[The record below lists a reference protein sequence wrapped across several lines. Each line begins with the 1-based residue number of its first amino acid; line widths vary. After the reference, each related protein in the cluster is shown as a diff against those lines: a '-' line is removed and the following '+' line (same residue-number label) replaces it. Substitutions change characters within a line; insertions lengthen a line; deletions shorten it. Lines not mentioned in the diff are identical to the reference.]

1 MDKPDP
7 LILFIPRWY
16 PSEEDPMLGLFVKK
30 HAVAA
35 IKAGYSVVVAYAVP
49 FRDINPERNYEV
61 RINESDKVLEVIA
74 GYNNTGGI
82 SGIFRQF
89 MAWRKAVLKAVEV
102 GGKPDLIHAH
112 ILTRTGIIALICSWF
127 YKIPF
132 VVTEHWSRYYPQNL
146 QFNGLIKRLLTQL
159 VLRRARK
166 TTVVSNRL
174 VDAMKNCGLK
184 FNPGILPNV
193 VDTDLFVSGNKRDS
207 VKKRIVSITCFDEKA
222 KNLFLLL
229 NAFKTIKEESGN
241 VELVLI
247 GDGVDHGKT
256 LEYAASLGF
265 QPDDVLFKGM
275 LENHA
280 LVSELH
286 KADCLALSSN
296 YETFG
301 IVVFEAL
308 ACGVPVVVT
317 DVADLAIHIEPEMGR
332 VVPVGDVTAFKNA
345 LLDVLHHP
353 ESFDPEIMRS
363 FVLKNYSPEAI
374 SQQMRNLYQ
383 PLINRTS

>member
-35 IKAGYSVVVAYAVP
+35 INAGYRVVVAYAVP
-49 FRDINPERNYEV
+49 LRSSHTDQNFDLRLI
-61 RINESDKVLEVIA
+61 ESDKLLEVIV

-89 MAWRKAVLKAVEV
+89 MAWRKAVQKGVEV
-102 GGKPDLIHAH
+102 AGKPDLIHAH
-112 ILTRTGIIALICSWF
+112 ILTRSGVIAMIYSWF
-127 YKIPF
+127 FKIPF

-146 QFNGLIKRLLTQL
+146 QFKGLVKRSLTQL

-193 VDTDLFVSGNKRDS
+193 VDTDLFVPGNKRDS

-229 NAFKTIKEESGN
+229 DAFKTIKEESGN

-247 GDGVDHGKT
+247 GDGLDRLKT
-256 LEYAASLGF
+256 IEYAASLGF
-265 QPDDVLFKGM
+265 QPNDVLFKGM
-275 LENHA
+275 LENLE
-280 LVSELH
+280 LVDELQ

-332 VVPVGDVTAFKNA
+332 VMPVGDVTAFKKA
-345 LLDVLHHP
+345 LLDVLNHP

-374 SQQMRNLYQ
+374 SLQMRNLYQ
-383 PLINRTS
+383 PLIDRSS

>member
-35 IKAGYSVVVAYAVP
+35 TNAGYRVVVAYAVP
-49 FRDINPERNYEV
+49 LRSSHTDQNFDLRLI
-61 RINESDKVLEVIA
+61 ESDKLLEVIV

-89 MAWRKAVLKAVEV
+89 MAWRKAVQKAFEV
-102 GGKPDLIHAH
+102 AGKPDLIHAH

-146 QFNGLIKRLLTQL
+146 QFKGLVKRSLTQL

-193 VDTDLFVSGNKRDS
+193 VDTDLFVSGNKIDS
-207 VKKRIVSITCFDEKA
+207 PKKRIVSITCFDEKA

-229 NAFKTIKEESGN
+229 DAFKIIREESDS

-247 GDGVDHGKT
+247 GDGLDRLKT
-256 LEYAASLGF
+256 IEYAASLGF
-265 QPDDVLFKGM
+265 QPNDVLFKGT
-275 LENHA
+275 LENLE
-280 LVSELH
+280 LVDELQ

-345 LLDVLHHP
+345 LLDVLNHP

-383 PLINRTS
+383 PLIDRNS

>member
-35 IKAGYSVVVAYAVP
+35 INAGYRVVVAYAVP
-49 FRDINPERNYEV
+49 LRSSHTDQNFDLRLI
-61 RINESDKVLEVIA
+61 ESDKLLEVIV

-89 MAWRKAVLKAVEV
+89 MAWRKAVQKAVEV
-102 GGKPDLIHAH
+102 VGKPDLIHAH
-112 ILTRTGIIALICSWF
+112 ILTRTGVIAMIYSWF
-127 YKIPF
+127 FKIPF

-146 QFNGLIKRLLTQL
+146 QFKGLVKRSLTQL
-159 VLRRARK
+159 VLRRTRK

-193 VDTDLFVSGNKRDS
+193 VDTDLFVSGNKIDS
-207 VKKRIVSITCFDEKA
+207 PKKRIVSITCFDEKA
-222 KNLFLLL
+222 KNLFLLID
-229 NAFKTIKEESGN
+229 AFKIIKEESDS

-256 LEYAASLGF
+256 MEYAASLGL
-265 QPDDVLFKGM
+265 QPNEVIFKGM
-275 LENHA
+275 LENLE
-280 LVSELH
+280 LVDELQ

-332 VVPVGDVTAFKNA
+332 VVPVGDTIALKNA
-345 LLDVLHHP
+345 LLDVLNHP

-383 PLINRTS
+383 PLIDRSS

>member
-35 IKAGYSVVVAYAVP
+35 TNAGYRVVVAYAVP
-49 FRDINPERNYEV
+49 LRSSHTDQNFDLRLI
-61 RINESDKVLEVIA
+61 ESDKLLEVIV

-102 GGKPDLIHAH
+102 GGIPDLVHAH
-112 ILTRTGIIALICSWF
+112 ILTRTGVIAMIYSWF
-127 YKIPF
+127 FKIPF

-146 QFNGLIKRLLTQL
+146 QFKGLVKRSLTQL

-174 VDAMKNCGLK
+174 VDAMKYCGLK

-193 VDTDLFVSGNKRDS
+193 VDTDLFVPGNKIDS
-207 VKKRIVSITCFDEKA
+207 PKRRIVSISCFDEKA

-229 NAFKTIKEESGN
+229 DAFKLIKDERGAT
-241 VELVLI
+241 ELVLI

-256 LEYAASLGF
+256 MEYAASLGL
-265 QPDDVLFKGM
+265 QPNEVIFKGM

-280 LVSELH
+280 LVDELQQ
-286 KADCLALSSN
+286 ADCLALSSN

-332 VVPVGDVTAFKNA
+332 VVPVGDTIAFKNA
-345 LLDVLHHP
+345 LLDVLNHP
-353 ESFDPEIMRS
+353 ESFDPEIMRT

-383 PLINRTS
+383 PLIDRSS